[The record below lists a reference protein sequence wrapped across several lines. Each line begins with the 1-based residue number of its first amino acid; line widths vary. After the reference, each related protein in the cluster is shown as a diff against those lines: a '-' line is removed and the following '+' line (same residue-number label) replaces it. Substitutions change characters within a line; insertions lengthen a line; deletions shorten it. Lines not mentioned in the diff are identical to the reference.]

1 MPRPLL
7 PALLLFLV
15 ACSAPEPPRE
25 RQTVNGK
32 FYGGVFN
39 ANESEE
45 LRGLFPLS
53 LTQAAA
59 HRIGAQIY
67 EGLVRL
73 DQESLAVV
81 PALAESWT
89 VDASGTEY
97 TFRLRPNVFFHDDA
111 CFPDGKGRAL
121 KAADIVH
128 CFTRICTNSPDNQMF
143 WLMQDRLVGGNA
155 HYAGEDAGAGVKG
168 LVALDEMTVRF
179 SLTSPW
185 PGFLQVIAHQG
196 CWIYPEEQVTHYKAE
211 MLWHPVGTGA
221 FRVKSFTKGEAM
233 VMERNASYW
242 RTDTDGSRLPYLDA
256 VRYTFE
262 EDKVVELEAF
272 EKGGLSVIYELP
284 VDRTDVLKGEHAY
297 IVQTAPSLTT
307 QFYGFNSSKPPF
319 NDIRVRK
326 AFSMAIDRQLLVDSV
341 LGGLAIAAEHGV
353 VASGF
358 QQYPYDLVPRL
369 AYDPQGARRLLA
381 EAGFPG
387 GRGLPTLFLQVNN
400 NGFGY
405 VKVAEAT
412 QAMLE
417 KELGA
422 RVISSVLPAEQH
434 YERIAHNEA
443 MFWREGWIADHP
455 DPENFL
461 ALFYGRNAPADTTEP
476 SYLNSTRFRDDAYD
490 SLFSKA
496 VRTSDEALRMRLL
509 AQAEE
514 RLMELSVVTPL
525 YHERSVRLLQPWVRD
540 LPINGMEYRDLA
552 AVWFDPTVRAQP

>member
-1 MPRPLL
+1 MLRTLL
-7 PALLLFLV
+7 PALLLFL
-15 ACSAPEPPRE
+15 ASCSAPEPPRE
-25 RQTVNGK
+25 RHTNAGK
-32 FYGGVFN
+32 VYGGVFN

-45 LRGLFPLS
+45 LRSLFPLS

-73 DQESLAVV
+73 DQQSLAVI

-89 VDASGTEY
+89 VDPTGTVY
-97 TFRLRPNVFFHDDA
+97 TFKLRPNVFFHDDA
-111 CFPDGKGRAL
+111 CFPDGKGRML

-128 CFTRICTNSPDNQMF
+128 CFTRICGNTADNQMF
-143 WLMQDRLVGGNA
+143 WLLQDRLVGGNA
-155 HYAGEDAGAGVKG
+155 YYAGEATGGVKG
-168 LVALDEMTVRF
+168 LVALDERTVQF
-179 SLTSPW
+179 SLTGPW
-185 PGFLQVIAHQG
+185 PGFLQVLAHQG
-196 CWIYPEEQVTHYKAE
+196 CWIYPAEQEERYKSE

-233 VMERNASYW
+233 VMERNTAYW
-242 RTDTDGSRLPYLDA
+242 RKDTDGSPLPYLDA

-262 EDKVVELEAF
+262 PDKVVELEAF
-272 EKGGLSVIYELP
+272 EKGNLSVIYELP
-284 VDRTDVLKGEHAY
+284 VDRTDVVEGQHSY
-297 IVQTAPSLTT
+297 IVQTTPSLTI
-307 QFYGFNSSKPPF
+307 QFYGFNVTKPPF
-319 NDIRVRK
+319 TDLRVRK

-358 QQYPYDLVPRL
+358 QQYPYDLVPRIV
-369 AYDPQGARRLLA
+369 YDPEGARRLLA
-381 EAGFPG
+381 EAGYPG
-387 GRGLPTLFLQVNN
+387 GRGLPTVFLQVNN

-417 KELGA
+417 TELGA

-434 YERIAHNEA
+434 YERIARNEA

-476 SYLNSTRFRDDAYD
+476 SYLNSTRFRDPAYD

-496 VRTSDEALRMRLL
+496 VRSSDEALRMRLL

-540 LPINGMEYRDLA
+540 LPINGMEYRDLS
-552 AVWFDPTVRAQP
+552 AVWFDPTVRVQP